1 MDVLILNSEGQTLLN
16 FVHEYFII
24 GLSNNPNNRILYQ
37 SSSIILTTLLSLLHY
52 LNTCLRVIHSIN
64 LVLKFQA
71 FMRDSTTFKIHQIA

>member
-24 GLSNNPNNRILYQ
+24 GLSDNHNNRILSR
-37 SSSIILTTLLSLLHY
+37 SSSIILTTLLSLLRY
-52 LNTCLRVIHSIN
+52 LITSLRVIHSIN
-64 LVLKFQA
+64 LVLKFQT